1 MSPSPWGRSITAWV
15 RSAVGPGEPGTADGE
30 LLARFAQVRDQAA
43 FELLVWRHGG
53 MVLRTA
59 LAVTRDHHAAE
70 DVSQAVFLVLARKAG
85 TLRHGDALAGF
96 LHTTA
101 RRIALR
107 AVARQRGVPLPDGL
121 AAVAAR
127 ADDVSAAVHEE
138 VARLPEA
145 WRIPVLLCFF
155 EGLTH
160 AEAAARLGK
169 PVGSV
174 AGWIARGKD
183 RLHDRLTRRGVT
195 LPAAGLA
202 SLLAVGPADAKFVEA
217 LNASAVA
224 YASGSLTASPVVL
237 HLVHGAYRAMIL
249 AKLKLA
255 ATATV
260 VALGG
265 AGLTVGGWAYT
276 TAQVPG
282 GSSGGPPGVGAAPPA
297 KTAAAPPTTTVKPA
311 EDEPRKVTL
320 AQIQRSLANLKKLQ
334 GGMLGFG
341 DKDGVFPSDIVGE
354 DKARKPLLSWR
365 VAILPYIGEEKLHK
379 EFKLDQPWD
388 SEHNLKLLSKM
399 PDCLRVGFEPKD
411 STHTYYQV
419 INWPGAALYP
429 IQQSGGRGVGGSGGG
444 MAPPGS
450 MPGGLGAP
458 GFGSE
463 GGGPVGPGGPPGSSG
478 MMPGGPVEMGGIV
491 GIGGMA
497 PSVRVPRITAITDGL
512 SNTIGIVE
520 CGPSVPWTKPADVTT
535 VNQDRVHYEWPFSA
549 VLHVGMM
556 DGTARAYLQTL
567 PRHMLIPLISA
578 AGGEQI
584 DANKYKE
591 HLPRLPATSAEEKAM
606 VQKSRAEVAELT
618 KQYEKLLTERMRH
631 IEASVE
637 DDFLSADQ
645 ATRWLKF
652 MIADLRQEIDANWP
666 PKK

>member
-107 AVARQRGVPLPDGL
+107 AVSRQRGVPLPDGL
-121 AAVAAR
+121 AAAAAR
-127 ADDVSAAVHEE
+127 TDDVSAAVHEE

-145 WRIPVLLCFF
+145 WRVPVLLCFF

-217 LNASAVA
+217 VTASAVA

-282 GSSGGPPGVGAAPPA
+282 SGFGGPPGVGAAPPP
-297 KTAAAPPTTTVKPA
+297 KTAAAPPTAAVKPP
-311 EDEPRKVTL
+311 EDESRKVTMV
-320 AQIQRSLANLKKLQ
+320 QIQRSLANLKKLQ
-334 GGMLGFG
+334 GGMSNYEATMQYL
-341 DKDGVFPSDIVGE
+341 PTDIVGD

-365 VAILPYIGEEKLHK
+365 VAILPYIGEAKLHK

-388 SEHNLKLLSKM
+388 SEHNLKLLAKM
-399 PDCLRVGFEPKD
+399 PDCLRVGFEAKD
-411 STHTYYQV
+411 SSHTYYQV
-419 INWPGAALYP
+419 FNTPGAALYP
-429 IQQSGGRGVGGSGGG
+429 IQQNVGRGGG
-444 MAPPGS
+444 MPG
-450 MPGGLGAP
+450 MPGGGGSMGGP
-458 GFGSE
+458 GFGGGE
-463 GGGPVGPGGPPGSSG
+463 GASPGAGGPPGGFPGSSG
-478 MMPGGPVEMGGIV
+478 MMPGGMGGMMS
-491 GIGGMA
+491 GG
-497 PSVRVPRITAITDGL
+497 PVVRVPRIADITDGT

-520 CGPSVPWTKPADVTT
+520 CGPSVPWTKPADLTG
-535 VNQDRVHYEWPFSA
+535 VNLNKINLGPLEWPFKR
-549 VLHVGMM
+549 VVHVGTM
-556 DGTARAYLQTL
+556 DGESHVLTRA
-567 PRHMLIPLISA
+567 IPEPELRALLTA
-578 AGGEQI
+578 AGGEVVTM
-584 DANKYKE
+584 AELKKKRA
-591 HLPRLPATSAEEKAM
+591 PRLPATTEEEKVMLEQARSNLAATAM
-606 VQKSRAEVAELT
+606 DMNNAVAENLRLLQDPSDDLFEVEETLRELRESVAILWARNKALNAT
-618 KQYEKLLTERMRH
+618 KK
-631 IEASVE
+631 
-637 DDFLSADQ
+637 
-645 ATRWLKF
+645 
-652 MIADLRQEIDANWP
+652 
-666 PKK
+666 

>member
-96 LHTTA
+96 LNTTA

-107 AVARQRGVPLPDGL
+107 AVARHRGVPLPEGL

-127 ADDVSAAVHEE
+127 PDDGSAAVPEE

-145 WRIPVLLCFF
+145 WRVPVLLCFF

-217 LNASAVA
+217 VTASAVA
-224 YASGSLTASPVVL
+224 YVSGSLTASPVVL

-282 GSSGGPPGVGAAPPA
+282 GGFGGPPGVGAAPPA
-297 KTAAAPPTTTVKPA
+297 KPAAAPPAAAVKPP
-311 EDEPRKVTL
+311 EDESRKVTMT
-320 AQIQRSLANLKKLQ
+320 QIQRSLANLKKLQ
-334 GGMLGFG
+334 GGMLGFA
-341 DKDGVFPSDIVGE
+341 DKYGGVFPSDIVSE
-354 DKARKPLLSWR
+354 NKAVKPLLSWR

-399 PDCLRVGFEPKD
+399 PDCLRVGFEAKD

-429 IQQSGGRGVGGSGGG
+429 SQHSGPRGAGG
-444 MAPPGS
+444 MGAGG
-450 MPGGLGAP
+450 MPGGPGAA

-463 GGGPVGPGGPPGSSG
+463 GGGPGQGAGGPGG
-478 MMPGGPVEMGGIV
+478 MMAPGGMSSS
-491 GIGGMA
+491 GGMA
-497 PSVRVPRITAITDGL
+497 GIALSLRVPRITDITDGL
-512 SNTIGIVE
+512 SNTIGVVE

-535 VNQDRVHYEWPFSA
+535 ANLDKAYLEWPFSA
-549 VLHVGMM
+549 VMHVGMM

-567 PRHMLIPLISA
+567 PRHMLIPLVSA
-578 AGGEQI
+578 AGGELI

-618 KQYEKLLTERMRH
+618 KQYEKLLTEKMRH

-637 DDFLSADQ
+637 DDFLAADQ

-652 MIADLRQEIDANWP
+652 MIAHLRTEVDSTWP

>member
-15 RSAVGPGEPGTADGE
+15 RSAVGPDRSGTADGE
-30 LLARFAQVRDQAA
+30 LLARFALSHDQAA

-53 MVLRTA
+53 MVFRTA

-107 AVARQRGVPLPDGL
+107 AASRQRAVPLPEGL

-127 ADDVSAAVHEE
+127 TDDVSAAVHEE
-138 VARLPEA
+138 VARLPEV
-145 WRIPVLLCFF
+145 WRVPVLLCFF

-174 AGWIARGKD
+174 AGWIARAKTQ
-183 RLHDRLTRRGVT
+183 LHDRLTRRGVT
-195 LPAAGLA
+195 LPAVGLT

-217 LNASAVA
+217 LTASAVA

-237 HLVHGAYRAMIL
+237 HLVHGAYKAMIL

-282 GSSGGPPGVGAAPPA
+282 SSGGPPGVGAAPPA
-297 KTAAAPPTTTVKPA
+297 VEKPAAKTTSYVLPDSTTPLNPQVKP
-311 EDEPRKVTL
+311 DEPRKVTL
-320 AQIQRSLANLKKLQ
+320 TQIQRSLANLKKLQ
-334 GGMLGFG
+334 VGMHSFAAENWGF
-341 DKDGVFPSDIVGE
+341 FPRDIVGD

-388 SEHNLKLLSKM
+388 SEHNLKFLSKM
-399 PDCLRVGFEPKD
+399 PDCLSVGFEAKD

-419 INWPGAALYP
+419 FNTPGAALFP
-429 IQQSGGRGVGGSGGG
+429 IQQNGGRAIGGT
-444 MAPPGS
+444 PGQAG
-450 MPGGLGAP
+450 MPGGSSGIV
-458 GFGSE
+458 G
-463 GGGPVGPGGPPGSSG
+463 GPGGAGMGGPGGAGMGSS
-478 MMPGGPVEMGGIV
+478 I
-491 GIGGMA
+491 
-497 PSVRVPRITAITDGL
+497 RVPRITDITDGT

-520 CGPSVPWTKPADVTT
+520 CGPSVPWTKPADLTGVDLNK
-535 VNQDRVHYEWPFSA
+535 VNLGPLAWPFKR
-549 VLHVGMM
+549 VIHVGTM
-556 DGTARAYLQTL
+556 DGDAHVLTRAIPEPELKA
-567 PRHMLIPLISA
+567 LITA
-578 AGGEQI
+578 AGGEVVTM
-584 DANKYKE
+584 AELKKKRA
-591 HLPRLPATSAEEKAM
+591 PRLPVTTDEEKVMLEKARVELAATTKAVQAAM
-606 VQKSRAEVAELT
+606 NENLRLLQEIAYDDLFDIEETTREL
-618 KQYEKLLTERMRH
+618 KE
-631 IEASVE
+631 SVE
-637 DDFLSADQ
+637 ILNAKNK
-645 ATRWLKF
+645 ALAK
-652 MIADLRQEIDANWP
+652 